1 MLEQKIEEPEVIDT
15 KKRQGLKKG
24 IIGAIG
30 VGIGLVGLSQFTG
43 ANPLLNI
50 RSKDGVQGSVVQGVN
65 TRRITVSSTEPSNP
79 AEGDIWIDTS

>member
-30 VGIGLVGLSQFTG
+30 VGIVLVGLSQFTG